1 MSTVHFRLRIP
12 AAAARTIRG
21 LHPDLKRKIRS
32 GLDALLADPHTGKTL
47 QRDLSGLWSH
57 RVGRLRIVYRIAAG
71 RIVELIAVGPRS
83 TIYEET
89 YRLVKKRP
97 AGRPD

>member
-1 MSTVHFRLRIP
+1 MPASCFRLRIP
-12 AAAARTIRG
+12 DAAARTIRG
-21 LHPDLKRKIRS
+21 LHPVLKQKIRS
-32 GLDALLADPHTGKTL
+32 GLDALLVDPHAGKPL
-47 QRDLSGLWSH
+47 QRDLTGLWSH

-71 RIVELIAVGPRS
+71 RIIELVAFGPRS

-97 AGRPD
+97 TGHAG